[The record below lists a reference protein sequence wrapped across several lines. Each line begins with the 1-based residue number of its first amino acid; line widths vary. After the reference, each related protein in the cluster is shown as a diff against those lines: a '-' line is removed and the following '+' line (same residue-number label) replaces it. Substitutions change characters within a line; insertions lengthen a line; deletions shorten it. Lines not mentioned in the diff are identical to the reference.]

1 MKKITITDMKKTLI
15 VGTVAYDD
23 IETAKGSSGRVLG
36 GSGTYIAL
44 ACSHFASQSS
54 VVSVVGGDFE
64 QRHLDLLNKKGI
76 ETSSIE
82 IISNG
87 KTFYWKGKYHNDWN
101 KRDTIITEVN
111 VLEKFN
117 PIVSEE
123 FKTPDVAVLG
133 NLHPLV
139 QKSVLDQ
146 LKTAPKA
153 IILDT
158 MNFWMD
164 TALEDLKSVIR
175 RVNIIVINDEEAKQL
190 SGKESLL
197 DAAEEIQ
204 KFGLKYIIIKKGEH
218 GAMLFGENQHF
229 NLPAFPVKDVIDPT
243 GAGDTFAGGLAGFL
257 SECKEISFESLKT
270 AMEYGTVMASFC
282 VEKFGTLSMEN
293 LKKQEFINRLNLFK
307 STQKKP

>member
-1 MKKITITDMKKTLI
+1 
-15 VGTVAYDD
+15 
-23 IETAKGSSGRVLG
+23 
-36 GSGTYIAL
+36 
-44 ACSHFASQSS
+44 
-54 VVSVVGGDFE
+54 
-64 QRHLDLLNKKGI
+64 
-76 ETSSIE
+76 
-82 IISNG
+82 
-87 KTFYWKGKYHNDWN
+87 
-101 KRDTIITEVN
+101 
-111 VLEKFN
+111 
-117 PIVSEE
+117 
-123 FKTPDVAVLG
+123 
-133 NLHPLV
+133 
-139 QKSVLDQ
+139 
-146 LKTAPKA
+146 
-153 IILDT
+153 
-158 MNFWMD
+158 
-164 TALEDLKSVIR
+164 
-175 RVNIIVINDEEAKQL
+175 
-190 SGKESLL
+190 L